1 MCMTA
6 FLAGIVVAIAAIIAV
21 VLGGL
26 VIAAQVNDVM
36 REINRGQDN

>member
-1 MCMTA
+1 MCMTG
-6 FLAGIVVAIAAIIAV
+6 FFAGIAVAIAAIIAV